1 MDQLVGVMI
10 VLMYTI
16 PLVGV
21 YRLYKD
27 TGNIF
32 DSKLMLVYGWWMYLT
47 FLTMCFLGVVSAGV
61 LLVLGMDYFSIFGC

>member
-1 MDQLVGVMI
+1 MDQLIGVMI

-16 PLVGV
+16 PLIGV

-47 FLTMCFLGVVSAGV
+47 FLTMCFLGVVSVGV
-61 LLVLGMDYFSIFGC
+61 LLALGMDYFSIFGC

>member
-1 MDQLVGVMI
+1 MDQLIGVMI

-16 PLVGV
+16 PLLGV

-61 LLVLGMDYFSIFGC
+61 LLALGIDYFSIFGC